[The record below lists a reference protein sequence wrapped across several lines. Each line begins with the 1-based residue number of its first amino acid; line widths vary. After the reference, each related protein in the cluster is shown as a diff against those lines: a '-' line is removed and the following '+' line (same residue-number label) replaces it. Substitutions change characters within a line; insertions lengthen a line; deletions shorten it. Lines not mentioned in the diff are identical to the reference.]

1 MTHAAMSRIAVESSA
16 EARNNRSRSL
26 KRAARTNASLTLVRR
41 LTVFAGILTAMFIL
55 MRVEHIDCL
64 IQPYQPEVVSSGCA
78 SRGCAHGGC
87 ASGGCARD
95 HAHDARLGGK
105 FFIAGAL
112 VPDLE
117 LIMTFRHIIDCH
129 DAFLITGGKVRGRD
143 RDYNCAHPGVNV
155 AEDVRDPDPVE
166 DDRARFTTGVQA
178 QVKPLSFVQRK
189 DVVEER
195 VEVREIYF
203 SAAFDG
209 HYVRL
214 KTFADL
220 ENLLWRP
227 RPARTVAVNR
237 FQPDHRATRID
248 FAVTR
253 LYSRVEQFDLGRDF
267 DLGVS
272 FDRVARDGW

>member
-26 KRAARTNASLTLVRR
+26 KRAARTNASRTLVRR
-41 LTVFAGILTAMFIL
+41 LTVFAVILTAMFIL
-55 MRVEHIDCL
+55 MRLAHIACL
-64 IQPYQPEVVSSGCA
+64 IQPYQPEVVSYGCA
-78 SRGCAHGGC
+78 R
-87 ASGGCARD
+87 GGCARGGRARGGRARGGCARR
-95 HAHDARLGGK
+95 HAADGRLGGR
-105 FFIAGAL
+105 FIIAGAL

-129 DAFLITGGKVRGRD
+129 GAFLITGGKVRGRD
-143 RDYNCAHPGVNV
+143 RDHNRAHPGVNV

-178 QVKPLSFVQRK
+178 QVEPLSFIQRK

-209 HYVRL
+209 HYMRL

-220 ENLLWRP
+220 EYLLWRP
-227 RPARTVAVNR
+227 RPARTFAVNR
-237 FQPDHRATRID
+237 FQPDRHATRIG
-248 FAVTR
+248 FAITR
-253 LYSRVEQFDLGRDF
+253 LYS
-267 DLGVS
+267 
-272 FDRVARDGW
+272 

>member
-41 LTVFAGILTAMFIL
+41 LTVFAVILTAMFIL
-55 MRVEHIDCL
+55 MRLEHIACL
-64 IQPYQPEVVSSGCA
+64 IQPYQPEVVSSGGSSLGGSSLGGGSWGA
-78 SRGCAHGGC
+78 GAWGGCARDGCARGYARGGC
-87 ASGGCARD
+87 ASG

-105 FFIAGAL
+105 FFIAGSL

-129 DAFLITGGKVRGRD
+129 DAFLITGAKVRGRD
-143 RDYNCAHPGVNV
+143 RDHNRAHPGVNV
-155 AEDVRDPDPVE
+155 AEDVRDPEPVE
-166 DDRARFTTGVQA
+166 DDRSRFTTGVQA
-178 QVKPLSFVQRK
+178 QVKPLSFIQRK
-189 DVVEER
+189 DVVEKR

-220 ENLLWRP
+220 EDLLWRP
-227 RPARTVAVNR
+227 RPARALAVNR
-237 FQPDHRATRID
+237 FQPDHHATRID

-253 LYSRVEQFDLGRDF
+253 LYS
-267 DLGVS
+267 
-272 FDRVARDGW
+272 

>member
-26 KRAARTNASLTLVRR
+26 KRAARINASLTLVRR
-41 LTVFAGILTAMFIL
+41 LTVFAVILTAMFIL
-55 MRVEHIDCL
+55 MRLEHIACL
-64 IQPYQPEVVSSGCA
+64 IQPYQPEVVSYGLARGACA
-78 SRGCAHGGC
+78 C
-87 ASGGCARD
+87 GGCARG

-105 FFIAGAL
+105 LFIAGAL

-129 DAFLITGGKVRGRD
+129 GAFLITGGKVRGRD
-143 RDYNCAHPGVNV
+143 RDHNRAHPGVNV
-155 AEDVRDPDPVE
+155 AEDLRDPDPVE
-166 DDRARFTTGVQA
+166 DDRARFTTCVQA

-209 HYVRL
+209 HYMRL

-220 ENLLWRP
+220 EDLLWRP

-237 FQPDHRATRID
+237 FQPDHHVTRID

-253 LYSRVEQFDLGRDF
+253 LKF
-267 DLGVS
+267 
-272 FDRVARDGW
+272 

>member
-41 LTVFAGILTAMFIL
+41 LTVFAVILTAMFIL
-55 MRVEHIDCL
+55 MRLEHIACL
-64 IQPYQPEVVSSGCA
+64 IQPYQPEVVAYCRARGGCGRDGCA
-78 SRGCAHGGC
+78 PA
-87 ASGGCARD
+87 GCARG

-105 FFIAGAL
+105 LFIAGAL

-129 DAFLITGGKVRGRD
+129 GAFLITGGKVRGRD
-143 RDYNCAHPGVNV
+143 RDHNRAHLGVNV
-155 AEDVRDPDPVE
+155 AKDVRDPDPVE
-166 DDRARFTTGVQA
+166 DDRARFATGVQT
-178 QVKPLSFVQRK
+178 QVKPFSFVQRK

-209 HYVRL
+209 HHVRL

-220 ENLLWRP
+220 EDLLWSP

-237 FQPDHRATRID
+237 FQPDHHATRID
-248 FAVTR
+248 FAVAR
-253 LYSRVEQFDLGRDF
+253 PYS
-267 DLGVS
+267 
-272 FDRVARDGW
+272 

>member
-16 EARNNRSRSL
+16 EARNKRSRSL
-26 KRAARTNASLTLVRR
+26 KRAARTNALLTLVRR
-41 LTVFAGILTAMFIL
+41 LTVFAVILTAMFIL
-55 MRVEHIDCL
+55 MRLEHIACL

-78 SRGCAHGGC
+78 HGGC
-87 ASGGCARD
+87 ARGGCACSGYARDGCARGGCARS

-105 FFIAGAL
+105 FFVAGAL
-112 VPDLE
+112 VPDFE

-129 DAFLITGGKVRGRD
+129 GAFLVAGGKVRGRD
-143 RDYNCAHPGVNV
+143 RDHNRAHLGVNV
-155 AEDVRDPDPVE
+155 AEDIRDPDPVE

-178 QVKPLSFVQRK
+178 QVKALSFVQRK

-209 HYVRL
+209 HHVRPETL
-214 KTFADL
+214 AEL
-220 ENLLWRP
+220 EDLLWRP
-227 RPARTVAVNR
+227 RPARTVAINR
-237 FQPDHRATRID
+237 FQPYHYATRIN

-253 LYSRVEQFDLGRDF
+253 PHS
-267 DLGVS
+267 
-272 FDRVARDGW
+272 

>member
-41 LTVFAGILTAMFIL
+41 LTVFAVILTAMFIL
-55 MRVEHIDCL
+55 MRLEHIACL
-64 IQPYQPEVVSSGCA
+64 IQPYQPQVVSSGCA
-78 SRGCAHGGC
+78 RARGGRAQ
-87 ASGGCARD
+87 GGCARG

-129 DAFLITGGKVRGRD
+129 GAFLITCGKVRGRD
-143 RDYNCAHPGVNV
+143 RDHNRAHPGVNV

-178 QVKPLSFVQRK
+178 QVKPLSFVERK

-203 SAAFDG
+203 G
-209 HYVRL
+209 
-214 KTFADL
+214 
-220 ENLLWRP
+220 
-227 RPARTVAVNR
+227 
-237 FQPDHRATRID
+237 
-248 FAVTR
+248 
-253 LYSRVEQFDLGRDF
+253 
-267 DLGVS
+267 
-272 FDRVARDGW
+272 